1 MNYKKLLFW
10 LIVFLPVY
18 FWGDSFAW
26 DLSRLNLYLL
36 FPLLGM
42 LAFSIMW
49 TQVVVGTFKEKFENV
64 NKFFSRT
71 GVAVFLLFFF
81 HPVLAAV
88 AQFKSVGLLPLQSF
102 FDLVGPA
109 QKKFLIIGMIAFT
122 IFVLYEIVLRVA
134 ALRKVQKLNK
144 FFEIFSEFGI
154 ILVFIHSINL
164 GSHLQAGFLKYVWW
178 FYGVSAILMIGWKYF
193 GKKHFRN

>member
-1 MNYKKLLFW
+1 MNWKYLFW
-10 LIVFLPVY
+10 LIVLLPVY

-49 TQVVVGTFKEKFENV
+49 TQVVVGTFKEKFGNV

-81 HPVLAAV
+81 HPVLAIV
-88 AQFKSVGLLPLQSF
+88 AQFKSVGLLPLQSL
-102 FDLVGPA
+102 FDLVGPV
-109 QKKFLIIGMIAFT
+109 QKKFLILGMIAFT
-122 IFVLYEIVLRVA
+122 IFILYEVVLRVA
-134 ALRKVQKLNK
+134 ALKRIRKLNK
-144 FFEIFSEFGI
+144 FFEIASEFGV

-164 GSHLQAGFLKYVWW
+164 GSHLQEGFLKYVWW
-178 FYGVSAILMIGWKYF
+178 FYGITAILMIGWKHF
-193 GKKHFRN
+193 GKKVVKK

>member
-1 MNYKKLLFW
+1 MNSKKLLFW
-10 LIVFLPVY
+10 LIVFLPIY
-18 FWGDSFAW
+18 FWGDSFSW
-26 DLSRLNLYLL
+26 DFSRLNLYLL

-49 TQVVVGTFKEKFENV
+49 TQVVVGTFRDKFSDVGE
-64 NKFFSRT
+64 FFSKT

-88 AQFKSVGLLPLQSF
+88 AQFKSAGLLPLQSL

-109 QKKFLIIGMIAFT
+109 QRKFLILGMVAFT
-122 IFVLYEIVLRVA
+122 IFVLYEVVLRVA
-134 ALRKVQKLNK
+134 ALKRVHRLNK
-144 FFEIFSEFGI
+144 FFEVASEFGV

-164 GSHLQAGFLKYVWW
+164 GSHLQVGLLKYVWW
-178 FYGVSAILMIGWKYF
+178 FYGITAILMIGWKY
-193 GKKHFRN
+193 GKKVVKK